1 MGAGPS
7 RQQPAPPPKKR
18 VCIIGGGVA
27 GMACAWSLSR
37 FPERFEVEVWEALP
51 YVGGVASTCAIDGG
65 EEINDQVQG
74 GAPSYRNNLLFF
86 KEFGFEPHDVQ
97 FRIAFGT
104 GDNAWTNHSD
114 SALVLRW
121 WGFSDA
127 FRNEMVF
134 PLTAL
139 FFGTGNQTPHVS
151 AAIVAR
157 VFLDPQLRLFQY
169 SPNRL
174 LDEVPTMF
182 AFPKLSTIF
191 GTIADRIPA
200 TVRTG
205 MRVASVQRS
214 SAGVTVMDES
224 GKTAQFDEV
233 VFACG
238 AEEAKRMLGA
248 DASWL
253 ERRLLGNVR
262 YFNDLI
268 VTHEDEEYMRR
279 NYTLRLED
287 RDMYFIRTDPADRE
301 RVEMSFNLTMYQP
314 HLQGRRNIYQSIFL
328 DDTLK
333 QHWTVGDIDPS
344 KILKQRTTRQFAHT
358 WRHFAT
364 WVPWVPLLQGRRHAW
379 YCGAYTLFNTHEIA
393 TMSGLAVAERL
404 GAPYPFGH
412 DKLAAQQFDTYLR
425 LAHGPFARRSQQA
438 AAALSPVANGTAGLK
453 DE

>member
-1 MGAGPS
+1 MCT
-7 RQQPAPPPKKR
+7 PPR
-18 VCIIGGGVA
+18 
-27 GMACAWSLSR
+27 CA
-37 FPERFEVEVWEALP
+37 A
-51 YVGGVASTCAIDGG
+51 G

-86 KEFGFEPHDVQ
+86 KEFGFEPHEVQ

-104 GDNAWTNHSD
+104 GESAWTNHSD
-114 SALVLRW
+114 SALVQRLQPEIERFGRALRWVHRLEPLFAFIPINQVLRW

-169 SPNRL
+169 SPKRL

-191 GTIADRIPA
+191 STIADRIPA

-205 MRVASVQRS
+205 ARVASVQRS
-214 SAGVTVMDES
+214 SVGVTVTDES
-224 GKTAQFDEV
+224 GHSAQFDEV
-233 VFACG
+233 VFACS
-238 AEEAKRMLGA
+238 AEEAKRMLGT

-268 VTHEDEEYMRR
+268 VTHEDEEYMHKH
-279 NYTLRLED
+279 YSLKLED
-287 RDMYFIRTDPADRE
+287 GDMYFIRTDPANRE

-333 QHWTVGDIDPS
+333 QHWTVGGIDPS

-364 WVPWVPLLQGRRHAW
+364 WVPWVPLLQGRQHTW

-412 DKLAAQQFDTYLR
+412 DKLAAQQFDMYLR
-425 LAHGPFARRSQQA
+425 LAHGPFARRSQQPA
-438 AAALSPVANGTAGLK
+438 AAAITVTNGTGSSGLK
-453 DE
+453 GE

>member
-7 RQQPAPPPKKR
+7 RQQPAPTPKKR

-37 FPERFEVEVWEALP
+37 FPERFEVEVWESLP
-51 YVGGVASTCAIDGG
+51 YVGGVASSCAIAGG

-104 GDNAWTNHSD
+104 GESAWTNHSD
-114 SALVLRW
+114 SALVQRLQPEIERFGRALRWVYRLEPLFAFIPINQVLRW

-169 SPNRL
+169 SPKRL

-191 GTIADRIPA
+191 STIADRIPA

-205 MRVASVQRS
+205 ACVASVQRGS
-214 SAGVTVMDES
+214 GGVTVTDES
-224 GKTAQFDEV
+224 GESGQFDEV

-268 VTHEDEEYMRR
+268 VTHEDEEYMRSH
-279 NYTLRLED
+279 YSLKLED
-287 RDMYFIRTDPADRE
+287 GDMYFIRTDPANRE

-314 HLQGRRNIYQSIFL
+314 HLQG
-328 DDTLK
+328 
-333 QHWTVGDIDPS
+333 G
-344 KILKQRTTRQFAHT
+344 
-358 WRHFAT
+358 
-364 WVPWVPLLQGRRHAW
+364 
-379 YCGAYTLFNTHEIA
+379 
-393 TMSGLAVAERL
+393 
-404 GAPYPFGH
+404 
-412 DKLAAQQFDTYLR
+412 AAQR
-425 LAHGPFARRSQQA
+425 L
-438 AAALSPVANGTAGLK
+438 PVHLPG
-453 DE
+453 